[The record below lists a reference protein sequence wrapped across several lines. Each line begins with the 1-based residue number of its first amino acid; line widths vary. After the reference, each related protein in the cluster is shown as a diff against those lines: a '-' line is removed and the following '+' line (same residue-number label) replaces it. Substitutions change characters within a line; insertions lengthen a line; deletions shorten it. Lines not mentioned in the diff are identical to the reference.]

1 MLSPDSRLLLRGPE
15 ALSATECWA
24 VRGGP
29 CRGQSLSPEGLGS
42 VGGEARRRSG
52 FGVCVLWGPG
62 RSPRLDR
69 LHPVS
74 LTVPRGGRPHWEQ
87 PSQKLDPLSRDG
99 VKRTFCKIPSILG
112 PRVPRASICRPVCP
126 SGCRAQAQG
135 DGSPCLLS
143 SARGKAGPQPS
154 SPNCTQG
161 PEGTRCLPDTPR
173 LHSQPPHRVLAVP
186 TPSQSAECVP
196 APCPVSQDPRSAR

>member
-1 MLSPDSRLLLRGPE
+1 MVLRLFLPRSAGLLE
-15 ALSATECWA
+15 
-24 VRGGP
+24 GGLAGG
-29 CRGQSLSPEGLGS
+29 RASQGLGCM
-42 VGGEARRRSG
+42 GGEARRRSG

-69 LHPVS
+69 LHLVS

-87 PSQKLDPLSRDG
+87 PSQKLDPLIRDG
-99 VKRTFCKIPSILG
+99 VKSTFCKIPSILG
-112 PRVPRASICRPVCP
+112 PRVCCPVCCPVYP

-143 SARGKAGPQPS
+143 LARGKAGPQPF

-161 PEGTRCLPDTPR
+161 PEGTGWLPDTPR

-186 TPSQSAECVP
+186 TPSQSADRVP
-196 APCPVSQDPRSAR
+196 APCPVSQAPRSAC